1 MIAALV
7 ASFMNALLKAGGLI
21 LDLVFTHV
29 VNICPC
35 LQFHDLLQ
43 FNLLFSGL
51 SPFLWAS
58 STSWG
63 VSISMLPVGGKVK
76 PGTLFKRSSYKYG
89 SAQVLNLQTD
99 IPCKSGLLLS
109 LELGLQV
116 FSSLFLKVCFQ
127 ILLDFQCIIAI
138 SGLVDSGTIHAW

>member
-43 FNLLFSGL
+43 FNLLFFRLVPFSL
-51 SPFLWAS
+51 S
-58 STSWG
+58 
-63 VSISMLPVGGKVK
+63 
-76 PGTLFKRSSYKYG
+76 
-89 SAQVLNLQTD
+89 
-99 IPCKSGLLLS
+99 CKHLLRC
-109 LELGLQV
+109 Q
-116 FSSLFLKVCFQ
+116 
-127 ILLDFQCIIAI
+127 
-138 SGLVDSGTIHAW
+138 H